1 MSKKIGIEREAEKI
15 MVKSMQNIYIY
26 IYALIYRRSHRI
38 RPLTPPYTR
47 HID

>member
-15 MVKSMQNIYIY
+15 MVTSMQNIY

>member
-26 IYALIYRRSHRI
+26 MHSFTGAAIG
-38 RPLTPPYTR
+38 
-47 HID
+47 